1 MDKGKLARILYKTAT
16 GETTA
21 EGWHWEEYGAEYFEL
36 AEAVLKALEAEPIKT
51 NIIGRTIRPPMYL
64 GDSEE
69 ADAPK
74 ELMDCILSPE
84 EANEAWVDAKL
95 HDDIEKDICIHA
107 VLVCNKQLKSPKL
120 KAYIE
125 AVKKAERERII
136 PLIIQ
141 YSRAEISID
150 TLLKK
155 IKGGE

>member
-1 MDKGKLARILYKTAT
+1 MTK
-16 GETTA
+16 
-21 EGWHWEEYGAEYFEL
+21 
-36 AEAVLKALEAEPIKT
+36 
-51 NIIGRTIRPPMYL
+51 
-64 GDSEE
+64 E

-125 AVKKAERERII
+125 AVKKAERNKRVGQIYIKAGATVTNDKERKELQSYI
-136 PLIIQ
+136 L
-141 YSRAEISID
+141 A
-150 TLLKK
+150 
-155 IKGGE
+155 IKTGGE